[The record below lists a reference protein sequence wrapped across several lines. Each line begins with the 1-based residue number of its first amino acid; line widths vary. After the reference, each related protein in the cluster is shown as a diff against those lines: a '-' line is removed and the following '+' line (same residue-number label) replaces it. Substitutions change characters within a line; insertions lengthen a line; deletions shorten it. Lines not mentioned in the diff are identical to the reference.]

1 MNVIE
6 RLRKLALDN
15 FATSPAELRRLA
27 KLNQLQASGKDLV
40 GALKNNQAVQVLAP
54 KQRYAMKSA
63 AETPGSRIQA
73 DLAEFPHTKKDTDHP
88 RYALVATDVYT
99 RQIAAEPMKDKTA
112 GTTDAAM
119 KKVLARLPN
128 DGHNASV
135 STDKGKEFARLGDL
149 LEERDSVHRLKQG
162 RNDISVVDVAIQRL
176 KYKLANA
183 KANVGGSWDANLQK
197 VATAYNNTPKDVV
210 HGTPANADRQ
220 DTVQGFL
227 IAQDNADRFA
237 SNAATNDAKIQ
248 SLYALKAFR
257 PPISDGSRQHKP
269 RYGKA
274 VGMGEV
280 EKGALRVADVNGDK
294 HLLKRILPVSEGT
307 SEPLATFGTG
317 QKPKKRIG
325 VKKLPRRPREMTGP
339 IPEAAASFDQ
349 EQASS
354 SSRPAAPV
362 VEPPAPP
369 AAYPN
374 GPKPPLP
381 DGFLLPLSMAE
392 IQAHPELEGWYF
404 ARKPDG
410 TILKR
415 GPRATDASW
424 NYSVAIATYQ
434 KKAKA

>member
-1 MNVIE
+1 MIE

-40 GALKNNQAVQVLAP
+40 EALKNNQAVQVLAP

-149 LEERDSVHRLKQG
+149 LEERDSIHRLKQG
-162 RNDISVVDVAIQRL
+162 RNDISVVDAAIGRL
-176 KYKLANA
+176 KFKLANA

-227 IAQDNADRFA
+227 IAQDNGEKFA
-237 SNAATNDAKIQ
+237 HNKATSQAKID

-274 VGMGEV
+274 IEVGGLER
-280 EKGALRVADVNGDK
+280 GALRVADVNGEK
-294 HLLKRILPVSEGT
+294 HLLKRILPVDENT
-307 SEPLATFGTG
+307 AEPLATFGTG
-317 QKPKKRIG
+317 EKPKKRLG
-325 VKKLPRRPREMTGP
+325 VKRLPRKRREMTGP

-349 EQASS
+349 EPASSS
-354 SSRPAAPV
+354 SSRPVAPV

-369 AAYPN
+369 AVYPN

-381 DGFLLPLSMAE
+381 DGLILPLSLAE
-392 IQAHPELEGWYF
+392 VEAHPELEGWYF
-404 ARKPDG
+404 ARKRDG

-415 GPRATDASW
+415 GPKATDASW
-424 NYSVAIATYQ
+424 NTSVAFTTYQ
-434 KKAKA
+434 KKARS